1 MALARSRSSK
11 PASLD
16 DEVGEMKE
24 RVRPLSANIEL
35 EYTILCDDVRLEAG
49 NKLTLVGVFYG
60 VFVPQ
65 LPVTIIKF
73 AVLNHW
79 RGEGQYLTEVRI
91 LSPDRAQ
98 VIVAS
103 RPSSF
108 QVHANGYADNVTI
121 FANVTFPV
129 EGNYVVQT
137 LVDSHLF
144 AERLLPVGIIDQS
157 VRSAETS
164 SQRIH

>member
-1 MALARSRSSK
+1 MR
-11 PASLD
+11 
-16 DEVGEMKE
+16 DEVQTIN
-24 RVRPLSANIEL
+24 RDIEL

-60 VFVPQ
+60 VYVPQ

-91 LSPDRAQ
+91 LSPDRSQ

-103 RPSSF
+103 RPSGF
-108 QVHANGYADNVTI
+108 QVQANGFADNVTI

-129 EGNYVVQT
+129 QGNYVVQT

-144 AERLLPVGIIDQS
+144 SERLLPVSVIQQQSDQEGTTHS
-157 VRSAETS
+157 D
-164 SQRIH
+164 RIH